1 MWERSIEKPR
11 AYIVPIDKE
20 YSKTG
25 TEAGIKIPRSQ
36 FFAPFIAFMK
46 DSIEIM
52 LYQVI
57 FLFVQGS
64 VHK

>member
-1 MWERSIEKPR
+1 M
-11 AYIVPIDKE
+11 
-20 YSKTG
+20 
-25 TEAGIKIPRSQ
+25 EAGIKIPRSQ